1 MTTIGLHMIWKFR
14 NIILVGGKTHIEG
27 WVCRYSLSL
36 SKPEKGKWRL
46 SIGIVY
52 GINEENP
59 IPMSISL
66 SWSCEDYLLNLRK
79 GQLQT
84 DIQRYSYLFLIDM
97 CWWPFIYSFTNL
109 LNSAESN
116 LWVVLWFNSHM
127 FHVIINF
134 SCKINEAQYCEI
146 HNVLRDLEG
155 PRIRKHQWS
164 KSTIYNETILS
175 VMDETKNVK
184 AEKILITKTCVS
196 RRRVGLT
203 WRQICVLTFQIMST

>member
-1 MTTIGLHMIWKFR
+1 MRKI
-14 NIILVGGKTHIEG
+14 
-27 WVCRYSLSL
+27 RYPCPYLF
-36 SKPEKGKWRL
+36 
-46 SIGIVY
+46 
-52 GINEENP
+52 
-59 IPMSISL
+59 
-66 SWSCEDYLLNLRK
+66 SWSCEDYLLNPRK

-84 DIQRYSYLFLIDM
+84 DIRRYSYLFLIDM

-134 SCKINEAQYCEI
+134 SCKIHETQYCEV

-155 PRIRKHQWS
+155 RGIRKHQWS
-164 KSTIYNETILS
+164 KSTIYNETLLS

-184 AEKILITKTCVS
+184 AEENKLITTTCVS

-203 WRQICVLTFQIMST
+203 RRQICVLTFQKMST